1 MRSEGD
7 DREEFATGELIC
19 ARWGKDVVGE
29 RKGVDVMGGSVVC
42 GARLSSSG
50 ITSKDFFGTE
60 KFQHVVLGLQIFYL
74 KGLHT

>member
-1 MRSEGD
+1 M
-7 DREEFATGELIC
+7 
-19 ARWGKDVVGE
+19 VGE